1 MFASNK
7 TIGNSFEAE
16 LCELLAANG
25 FWAHNLAQNQT
36 GQPADVIAVKNDI
49 AYLIDCKVC
58 EHDRFPFTRIEEN
71 QEGAMTLWEMR
82 GNANCYFALKDSHDE
97 IYMVHYDEI
106 QTMQMVHGQVAINDF
121 SYLLTFK
128 EWLEEVQCIPK

>member
-1 MFASNK
+1 MTASNK

-16 LCELLAANG
+16 LCELLAENE

-58 EHDRFPFTRIEEN
+58 ENDRFPFSRIEDN
-71 QEGAMTLWEMR
+71 QESSMTLWEMR
-82 GNANCYFALKDSHDE
+82 GNANCYFALKDSNGE
-97 IYMVHYDEI
+97 IYMVHFDDL
-106 QTMQMVHGQVAINDF
+106 QARQMIYGDHSITDF
-121 SYLLTFK
+121 SELQTFK
-128 EWLEEVQCIPK
+128 EWLEE

>member
-1 MFASNK
+1 MTASNK

-16 LCELLAANG
+16 LCELLAENG

-58 EHDRFPFTRIEEN
+58 ENDRFPFSRIEDN
-71 QEGAMTLWEMR
+71 QESAMTLWEMR
-82 GNANCYFALKDSHDE
+82 GNANCYFALKDSQE
-97 IYMVHYDEI
+97 NIYMVHFDDL
-106 QTMQMVHGQVAINDF
+106 QARQMIYGQVSITDF
-121 SYLLTFK
+121 TELQTLK
-128 EWLEEVQCIPK
+128 EWLEEI

>member
-1 MFASNK
+1 MTASNK

-16 LCELLAANG
+16 LCVLLAENG
-25 FWAHNLAQNQT
+25 FWTHNLAQNQT

-58 EHDRFPFTRIEEN
+58 ENDRFPFSRIEDN
-71 QEGAMTLWEMR
+71 QESAMTLWEMR

-97 IYMVHYDEI
+97 IYMVHFDDL
-106 QTMQMVHGQVAINDF
+106 QARQMIYGQVSITDF
-121 SYLLTFK
+121 SELQTLK
-128 EWLEEVQCIPK
+128 EWLEE

>member
-1 MFASNK
+1 MTASNK

-16 LCELLAANG
+16 LCELLAENG

-58 EHDRFPFTRIEEN
+58 ENDRFPFSRIEDN
-71 QEGAMTLWEMR
+71 QESAMTLWEMR

-97 IYMVHYDEI
+97 IYMVHFDDL
-106 QTMQMVHGQVAINDF
+106 QARQMIYGDHSITDF
-121 SYLLTFK
+121 SELQTFK
-128 EWLEEVQCIPK
+128 EWLEE

>member
-1 MFASNK
+1 MTASNK
-7 TIGNSFEAE
+7 TIGNSFETE
-16 LCELLAANG
+16 LCDLLADNG

-58 EHDRFPFTRIEEN
+58 LNDRFPFSRIEDN

-82 GNANCYFALKDSHDE
+82 GNANCYFALKDSQE
-97 IYMVHYDEI
+97 NIYMVHFDDL
-106 QTMQMVHGQVAINDF
+106 QARQMVYGQVSITDF
-121 SYLLTFK
+121 TELQTFK
-128 EWLEEVQCIPK
+128 EWLEE